1 MVYDIPGG
9 DSMAGH
15 SKWHNIQQRKGAVD
29 AKKAKVFCDLS
40 KLIRIAVKRG
50 GSGDQK
56 FNPGLRVVLDKARA
70 ANMPNVNVERAIQ
83 RGLGK
88 SASGASI
95 QEIIYEGFGPGG
107 VALLAVAHSDN
118 PNRTA
123 AEVKF
128 AFSRNDGSLG
138 TPGCAMY
145 MFKRDND
152 GGYACTM
159 PIEIDEMT
167 FHSLM
172 NLVDAIQAIEDI
184 EDVYL
189 ATESN
194 YAS

>member
-1 MVYDIPGG
+1 M
-9 DSMAGH
+9 SGH
-15 SKWHNIQQRKGAVD
+15 SKWSNIQQRKGAVD
-29 AKKAKVFCDLS
+29 AKRAKVFCDLS
-40 KLIRIAVKRG
+40 KLIRIAVKQG
-50 GSGDQK
+50 GSGDPK
-56 FNPGLRVVLDKARA
+56 FNPGLRVVLDKARS
-70 ANMPNVNVERAIQ
+70 ANMPNVNVDRAIQ

-107 VALLAVAHSDN
+107 VAMLAVAHSDN

-138 TPGCAMY
+138 SPGCAMY
-145 MFKRDND
+145 MFKRDSD
-152 GGYACTM
+152 GGYVCTM
-159 PIEIDEMT
+159 PMEIDEPT
-167 FHSLM
+167 YHSLM
-172 NLVDAIQAIEDI
+172 HLVDAVQAIEDI

-189 ATESN
+189 ATESS

>member
-1 MVYDIPGG
+1 
-9 DSMAGH
+9 MAGH

-29 AKKAKVFCDLS
+29 AKRAKVFGYIS
-40 KLIRIAVKRG
+40 KLIRIAVKQG
-50 GSGDQK
+50 GTGDPK
-56 FNPGLRVVLDKARA
+56 FNPGLRVVLEKARA

-128 AFSRNDGSLG
+128 AFSRNGGSLG
-138 TPGCAMY
+138 GPGSAMY

-152 GGYACTM
+152 GGYVCTM
-159 PIEIDEMT
+159 PLEIDEAT
-167 FHSLM
+167 TGSLLE
-172 NLVDAIQAIEDI
+172 LVDALRGLEDI
-184 EDVYL
+184 EEIYV
-189 ATESN
+189 ATNIEEGEE
-194 YAS
+194 